1 MSTRFASRRLCKL
14 LEKIQLWLGPR
25 MGEMEKEC
33 TEIGCAGEGDVLG

>member
-25 MGEMEKEC
+25 MAEME
-33 TEIGCAGEGDVLG
+33 EIGCAGEGVLG